1 MKKKFSWKE
10 ATLLLLPALIF
21 VVWAL
26 FTSEQDV
33 RSNINGKWRSTN
45 ANAIEFRVQGDE
57 LLVWQNGRKD
67 PKASYRFHND
77 NVIEFVDRHHNPNRR
92 MVIAVRIRRGIL
104 EFFFDTNN
112 VERAYRIE

>member
-1 MKKKFSWKE
+1 MKKKLSWKE

-26 FTSEQDV
+26 LTSEQDV

-45 ANAIEFRVQGDE
+45 GNTIEFRVQGNE
-57 LLVWQNGRKD
+57 LLVWQNGHKD
-67 PKASYRFHND
+67 PKASYRFRSKNI
-77 NVIEFVDRHHNPNRR
+77 IEFVDHRHKPIRPLL
-92 MVIAVRIRRGIL
+92 IAVRIRRGVL

-112 VERAYRIE
+112 VERAYRI